1 MAVSA
6 TPATNARPGASA
18 ALSGRGV
25 PDLVR
30 RTSLVAAVV
39 EGAALTDEVMRAA
52 AELQTLGATGN
63 RAQIVH
69 AAGRLGYRAQQYRAE
84 FRRLA
89 GDVEE

>member
-1 MAVSA
+1 MAV
-6 TPATNARPGASA
+6 A
-18 ALSGRGV
+18 APRRSIEM
-25 PDLVR
+25 VR

-52 AELQTLGATGN
+52 TELQTLGATGN

-69 AAGRLGYRAQQYRAE
+69 AAGRLGHRAQQYRAE

-89 GDVEE
+89 GDIEE